1 MRRIAFISCLSAPLG
16 ACNGGGGS
24 VSSFGTLPVT
34 TLPAEASSSTGDDS
48 VGGGSTGAVL
58 EVSTS
63 AGSSDGTT
71 LVLDVGGPD
80 LGGVGPAG
88 CHGKIDFLFVIS
100 RNGAGLNEAEIQN
113 KLIAATPK
121 FLDTIQE
128 RFADFDYHIMVVDT
142 DEYWG
147 DYHCTEYGC
156 DHFNC
161 DPDFPCELIES
172 ITPCDKRLGA
182 GTIFN
187 IGQGTLNKPCGV
199 VEGKRYLDR
208 DQPDIK
214 ETFECVARVGL
225 DAISISDRP
234 VNALVDAVSPGKTG
248 DCNAG
253 FLRDDALL
261 FVTIAS
267 YMLFSAYPLEFSPG
281 KPDELAQAIID
292 AKHGDAGAVVMLNIS
307 PMSVNGWTDLE
318 SCADEWYFGG
328 GFICRLLEF
337 FPYRMAVDNA
347 IPDYGVA
354 FDEAVD
360 LVDEACGKFVPR

>member
-1 MRRIAFISCLSAPLG
+1 MRRIAPIHCLPVLLAA
-16 ACNGGGGS
+16 ACNGGGAGS
-24 VSSFGTLPVT
+24 SSFGELPVT
-34 TLPAEASSSTGDDS
+34 TASVGQSSSTGDES
-48 VGGGSTGAVL
+48 TGGSTAAVP
-58 EVSTS
+58 EASTS
-63 AGSSDGTT
+63 AGSSGGGTT

-80 LGGVGPAG
+80 LGGVGPEG
-88 CHGKIDFLFVIS
+88 CRGKIDFLFVIS
-100 RNGAGLNEAEIQN
+100 RFGTDVPDEAKIQN
-113 KLIAATPK
+113 KLIAAAPK

-128 RFADFDYHIMVVDT
+128 RFADFDYHIMVVDA
-142 DEYWG
+142 DDYWG

-156 DHFNC
+156 DHMYC

-187 IGQGTLNKPCGV
+187 VGEGTLNKPCGV

-208 DQPDIK
+208 DQPDIE

-225 DAISISDRP
+225 DSGYDWP
-234 VNALVDAVSPGKTG
+234 VNALVDAVTPEKTG

-267 YMLFSAYPLEFSPG
+267 YTLHSAYPPQFSPG

-292 AKHGDAGAVVMLNIS
+292 AKHGDAGAVVMLNIGR
-307 PMSVNGWTDLE
+307 MSDHGWTDLE
-318 SCADEWYFGG
+318 SCAEEWYFGG
-328 GFICRLLEF
+328 GFTCRLLEF
-337 FPYRMAVDNA
+337 FPYRMVADA
-347 IPDYGVA
+347 ASPDYGVA
-354 FDEAVD
+354 FDQAVD
-360 LVDEACGKFVPR
+360 LVDDACTKFVPR